1 VVQQQPETPQ
11 AMTLGQ
17 LVGTALAYFV
27 MGAVVLAVIDL
38 LFVIPSGRPFGETS
52 GWIAALPTVWAY
64 TGQFRRYGGAA
75 RWGVMLVGFL
85 LGLGAGLAVG
95 ILLPPTW
102 PPMVTGGLAGLTA
115 ALVYAPLWYAGVRT
129 FGEERVA

>member
-1 VVQQQPETPQ
+1 MQAKPEESK
-11 AMTLGQ
+11 AAGTLGQ

-38 LFVIPSGRPFGETS
+38 LFVFPSGRPFGETS

-64 TGQFRRYGGAA
+64 SEQFRRYGGAA
-75 RWGVMLVGFL
+75 RWGVMLVGVV
-85 LGLGAGLAVG
+85 LGIGAGLAVG
-95 ILLPPTW
+95 VLLPPTW
-102 PPMVTGGLAGLTA
+102 PPMLAGGLAGLTA

-129 FGEERVA
+129 FGEERPA

>member
-1 VVQQQPETPQ
+1 M
-11 AMTLGQ
+11 ALGP

-64 TGQFRRYGGAA
+64 TEQFRRYSGAA
-75 RWGVMLVGFL
+75 RWGVMLAGVV
-85 LGLGAGLAVG
+85 LGLGSGLAVG

-102 PPMVTGGLAGLTA
+102 PPMLTGGLAGLTA
-115 ALVYAPLWYAGVRT
+115 ALVYAPLWSAGVRA